1 MAAPAT
7 TERTRAAAGA
17 MPVNLK
23 EAAPFWLKFEGV
35 VVGAEEVPLVA
46 GVDEADVRGVVVNAG
61 VDKVD
66 MVVKEPVEVSVDD
79 GEVVV
84 DAAAMV
90 KGPAS
95 A

>member
-7 TERTRAAAGA
+7 AERTRAAAGA

-66 MVVKEPVEVSVDD
+66 MLNDSQHN
-79 GEVVV
+79 
-84 DAAAMV
+84 MFMCRRR
-90 KGPAS
+90 S
-95 A
+95 LTWSRNQ